1 MKYIF
6 LDTNI
11 FLHFQDFEKIDWLSE
26 SFSKVCK
33 LIIPPVVIDELDEK
47 KIGTSKIG
55 NRARNVLNR
64 FEELAEMDDAKIK
77 ENIDFE
83 ILLLKPSRE
92 IYETNN
98 LNFDEKDHRLIASI
112 IQFSKAFN
120 LDEILLCSNDI
131 GPRLRAKMHGI
142 KSLKLDSKY
151 LIPKQISEEEKK
163 IKKLER
169 ENQILKTR
177 IPKLDVLFLNENKFL
192 KIKIPE
198 NDYSNF
204 EDFKNQRLKQI
215 KIENPYLEF
224 NNPKGN
230 LLAQIN
236 ALTSSIIYKYNEQ
249 LDEFCSEYESAL
261 DKIFE
266 YEKKELL
273 SFKIQFIIK
282 NSGNSPAE
290 DIDLHLH
297 FPDGFELIESSEKE
311 KYPTLPK
318 PPYRPKNAFDFGHS
332 AFPIAS
338 SFYND
343 ITPNTSLNF
352 NSPSIKK
359 TNSYDVDF
367 NRKRLKHGYSEELE
381 ELTIIFDSNSSIN
394 NFQIDFELSS
404 GNMPDKLVG
413 KLNVQFEK

>member
-26 SFSKVCK
+26 SFSEACK
-33 LIIPPVVIDELDEK
+33 LVIPPVVIDELDEK
-47 KIGTSKIG
+47 KIGTNKIG
-55 NRARNVLNR
+55 NRARKVLNR
-64 FEELAEMDDAKIK
+64 FEQLAEMGNARIK

-92 IYETNN
+92 IYETNE
-98 LNFDEKDHRLIASI
+98 LNFDEKDHRLIASM
-112 IQFSKAFN
+112 IQFSEGCDLN
-120 LDEILLCSNDI
+120 EILLCSNDI
-131 GPRLRAKMHGI
+131 GPRLRAKMYGI

-151 LIPKQISEEEKK
+151 LIPDQISEEEKE
-163 IKKLER
+163 IKNLQR
-169 ENQILKTR
+169 ENQILKIR
-177 IPKLDVLFLNENKFL
+177 IPKLDVLFLDENKFL
-192 KIKIPE
+192 QIKIPE
-198 NDYSNF
+198 EDYSNF
-204 EDFKNQRLKQI
+204 VDFKTQRLKQI
-215 KIENPYLEF
+215 KIDNPYLEF
-224 NNPKGN
+224 TTPQGN
-230 LLAQIN
+230 LLAQFYT
-236 ALTSSIIYKYNEQ
+236 LTSSKIEEYNNK
-249 LDEFCSEYESAL
+249 LDQFYSEYENAL

-273 SFKIQFIIK
+273 SFNIQLIIK

-297 FPDGFELIESSEKE
+297 FPDGFELIESSEKD
-311 KYPTLPK
+311 KHPSLPK
-318 PPYRPKNAFDFGHS
+318 PPYEPKHALDFGHS
-332 AFPIAS
+332 ASPITS
-338 SFYND
+338 YFYNQ

-367 NRKRLKHGYSEELE
+367 SRKKLKHGYSEQMEQ
-381 ELTIIFDSNSSIN
+381 LTIIFDSNSSIN

-404 GNMPDKLVG
+404 GNVPDKLVG
-413 KLNVQFEK
+413 KLNVRFKK

>member
-1 MKYIF
+1 M
-6 LDTNI
+6 
-11 FLHFQDFEKIDWLSE
+11 
-26 SFSKVCK
+26 
-33 LIIPPVVIDELDEK
+33 IDELDEK

-215 KIENPYLEF
+215 KIE
-224 NNPKGN
+224 K
-230 LLAQIN
+230 
-236 ALTSSIIYKYNEQ
+236 IIIRNESRY
-249 LDEFCSEYESAL
+249 CISEGS
-261 DKIFE
+261 
-266 YEKKELL
+266 L
-273 SFKIQFIIK
+273 S
-282 NSGNSPAE
+282 
-290 DIDLHLH
+290 
-297 FPDGFELIESSEKE
+297 
-311 KYPTLPK
+311 
-318 PPYRPKNAFDFGHS
+318 R
-332 AFPIAS
+332 
-338 SFYND
+338 
-343 ITPNTSLNF
+343 
-352 NSPSIKK
+352 
-359 TNSYDVDF
+359 
-367 NRKRLKHGYSEELE
+367 
-381 ELTIIFDSNSSIN
+381 
-394 NFQIDFELSS
+394 
-404 GNMPDKLVG
+404 
-413 KLNVQFEK
+413 

>member
-26 SFSKVCK
+26 SFSEACK
-33 LIIPPVVIDELDEK
+33 LVIPPVVIDELDEK
-47 KIGTSKIG
+47 KIGTNKIG
-55 NRARNVLNR
+55 NRARKVLNR
-64 FEELAEMDDAKIK
+64 FEQLAEMGNARIK

-92 IYETNN
+92 IYETNE
-98 LNFDEKDHRLIASI
+98 LNFDEKDHRLIASM
-112 IQFSKAFN
+112 IQFSEGCDLN
-120 LDEILLCSNDI
+120 EILLCSNDI
-131 GPRLRAKMHGI
+131 GPRLRAKMYGI
-142 KSLKLDSKY
+142 RSLKLDSKY
-151 LIPKQISEEEKK
+151 LIPDQISEEEKE
-163 IKKLER
+163 IKNLQR

-177 IPKLDVLFLNENKFL
+177 IPKLDVLFLDENKFL
-192 KIKIPE
+192 QIKIPE
-198 NDYSNF
+198 EDYSNF
-204 EDFKNQRLKQI
+204 EDFKTQRLKQI
-215 KIENPYLEF
+215 KIDNPYLEF
-224 NNPKGN
+224 TTPQGN
-230 LLAQIN
+230 ILAQFYT
-236 ALTSSIIYKYNEQ
+236 LTSSRIEEYNNK
-249 LDEFCSEYESAL
+249 LDQFYSEYENAL

-273 SFKIQFIIK
+273 SFNIQLIIK

-297 FPDGFELIESSEKE
+297 FPDGFELIESSEKD
-311 KYPTLPK
+311 KHPSLPK
-318 PPYRPKNAFDFGHS
+318 PPYEPKHALDFGHS
-332 AFPIAS
+332 ASPITS
-338 SFYND
+338 YFYNQ

-367 NRKRLKHGYSEELE
+367 SRKKLKHGYSEQMEQ
-381 ELTIIFDSNSSIN
+381 LTIIFDSNSSIN

-404 GNMPDKLVG
+404 GNVPDKLVG
-413 KLNVQFEK
+413 KLNVRFKK

>member
-26 SFSKVCK
+26 SSSKACK
-33 LIIPPVVIDELDEK
+33 LVIPPVVIDELDEK
-47 KIGTSKIG
+47 KIGTNKIG
-55 NRARNVLNR
+55 NRARNILNR
-64 FEELAEMDDAKIK
+64 FEQLAEMEDARIK

-83 ILLLKPSRE
+83 ILLLKPSQE
-92 IYETNN
+92 VYEKNN
-98 LNFDEKDHRLIASI
+98 LNFNEKDHRLIASI
-112 IQFSKAFN
+112 IQYSQEYDLN
-120 LDEILLCSNDI
+120 EILICSNDI
-131 GPRLRAKMHGI
+131 GPRLRAKTYNI

-151 LIPKQISEEEKK
+151 LIPNQVSEEEKK

-169 ENQILKTR
+169 ENQILRTR
-177 IPKLDVLFLNENKFL
+177 IPKLDVLFLNENKYQ
-192 KIKIPE
+192 KIKVPE
-198 NDYSNF
+198 RDYSNF
-204 EDFKNQRLKQI
+204 EDFKTQKLKEI
-215 KIENPYLEF
+215 KMENPYMVHNE
-224 NNPKGN
+224 PKGN
-230 LLAQIN
+230 LLTQLGPLN
-236 ALTSSIIYKYNEQ
+236 SSRIEAYNND
-249 LDEFCSEYESAL
+249 LDEFYSEYENTL
-261 DKIFE
+261 NKIFE

-273 SFKIQFIIK
+273 SFNIQLIIK

-311 KYPTLPK
+311 EYPALPK
-318 PPYRPKNAFDFGHS
+318 PPYKPKNAFDFGHS
-332 AFPIAS
+332 TFPMAS
-338 SFYND
+338 SLYNQ

-367 NRKRLKHGYSEELE
+367 SRKRLKHGYSEQLE
-381 ELTIIFDSNSSIN
+381 ELTIIFDSKSSIN

-404 GNMPDKLVG
+404 GNVPDKLVG

>member
-26 SFSKVCK
+26 SLSKTCK
-33 LIIPPVVIDELDEK
+33 LVIPPVMIDELDKK
-47 KIGTSKIG
+47 KIGTNKIG
-55 NRARNVLNR
+55 NRARNILNR
-64 FEELAEMDDAKIK
+64 FEQLSEMDDAKIN
-77 ENIDFE
+77 ENIWFE
-83 ILLLKPSRE
+83 ILLVKPSRE

-112 IQFSKAFN
+112 IQFSQEYDLN
-120 LDEILLCSNDI
+120 EILLCSNDI
-131 GPRLRAKMHGI
+131 GPRLRAKMYNI

-151 LIPKQISEEEKK
+151 LIPNQVSEEEKK

-169 ENQILKTR
+169 ENQILRTR
-177 IPKLDVLFLNENKFL
+177 IPKLDVLFLDENKYQ
-192 KIKIPE
+192 KIKIPGR
-198 NDYSNF
+198 DYSNF
-204 EDFKNQRLKQI
+204 EDFKAQKLKEI
-215 KIENPYLEF
+215 KIENSYMEPNE
-224 NNPKGN
+224 PKGN
-230 LLAQIN
+230 LLAQLS
-236 ALTSSIIYKYNEQ
+236 ALDSSRIKEYNNK
-249 LDEFCSEYESAL
+249 LDKFYSEYEKTL

-273 SFKIQFIIK
+273 SFNIQLIIK

-311 KYPTLPK
+311 EYPSLPN
-318 PPYRPKNAFDFGHS
+318 PPYKPKNAFDFGHS
-332 AFPIAS
+332 TFPIVTPI
-338 SFYND
+338 YNQ
-343 ITPNTSLNF
+343 ITPKTSFNF

-367 NRKRLKHGYSEELE
+367 SRKNLKHGYSEQLE
-381 ELTIIFDSNSSIN
+381 ELTIIFDSKSSIN
-394 NFQIDFELSS
+394 NFQVDFELSA

-413 KLNVQFEK
+413 KLNVLFEK